1 MKTLK
6 LVKDYDSLL
15 DTTPS
20 GVPGSAVV
28 LSADIEDILEL
39 PHHHLQR
46 DENQRIKK
54 MTPIFRKRVPTLYN
68 FAVINV
74 TEQFDIDLGN
84 DVVTVTPGMRICDG
98 HTRRLFFK
106 ENPQEKPTHP
116 VLVTVYSVDNAQDYT
131 AIYNAYDSADSVETT
146 AHKIT
151 GAFRTLGIL
160 DRITAPVVK
169 KGSIG
174 TAISL
179 AYPGDSRDPIIEKVA
194 YFKDEILLL
203 DALNVFSPNDNDL
216 KFQTLWSSCL
226 MFAKLYNGDKETTA
240 YLRMINFLQ
249 RVAQIRSDDLSYSDN
264 KWDGLTALLFEVFN
278 PGKKGWIPEGRLRKT
293 SFATVS
299 PQMNFFLYT
308 MIELYMADKKL
319 DKTKGFKPSFWNNY
333 TASVDDSTIGYYANV
348 KESLKDICPV

>member
-6 LVKDYDSLL
+6 LVKDYNSLL
-15 DTTPS
+15 NTVAT
-20 GVPGSAVV
+20 GVPGSSVV
-28 LSADIEDILEL
+28 LEADIQDILAL

-46 DENQRIKK
+46 DETQRIKK
-54 MTPIFRKRVPTLYN
+54 MTPIFRRRVPTLYN

-74 TEQFDIDLGN
+74 TEQFDIDLG
-84 DVVTVTPGMRICDG
+84 DTVVSVLPGMYLCDG

-106 ENPQEKPTHP
+106 MYPDEQPNHD
-116 VLVTVYSVDNAQDYT
+116 VWVTVYSVDNAKDYT
-131 AIYNAYDSADSVETT
+131 DIYNSYDSADSVETT

-160 DRITAPVVK
+160 DKITAPVVK

-179 AYPGDSRDPIIEKVA
+179 AYPGDSRDPILEKVA

-216 KFQTLWSSCL
+216 KFQTLWASAL
-226 MFAKLYNGDKETTA
+226 MFAKMYNGDRETTA
-240 YLRMINFLQ
+240 YSRMISFLQ
-249 RVAQIRSDDLSYSDN
+249 GIARIRSDDLSYSDN
-264 KWDGLTALLFEVFN
+264 KWDGLTAMLFEVFN
-278 PGKKGWIPEGRLRKT
+278 PGKKGWIPEGMLRKT
-293 SFATVS
+293 SFATVA

-308 MIELYMADKKL
+308 MIELYMNDKRL
-319 DKTKGFKPSFWNNY
+319 DKTKGFKPSFWNTY
-333 TASVDDSTIGYYANV
+333 TATADDTTIGYYATT